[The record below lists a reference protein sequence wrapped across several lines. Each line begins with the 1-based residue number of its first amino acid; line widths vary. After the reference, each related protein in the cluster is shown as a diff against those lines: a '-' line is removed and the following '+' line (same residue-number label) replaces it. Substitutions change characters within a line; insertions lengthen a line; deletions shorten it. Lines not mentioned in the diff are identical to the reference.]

1 MLMALPGCSPGDA
14 DLPHPRSDTP
24 PGTLVVHGPGEPGR
38 AEVEAFIAGVFAER
52 FGARLDRFAPML
64 VSLRD
69 GGRLVA
75 AAAWRSAG
83 EGPLF
88 LERYLPQPVEAL
100 LGSATGRM
108 PSRSR
113 IVEVGSL
120 AARQAGQGR
129 RLILLLGPHLAA
141 QGFQWVVGTLTE
153 ELRRLFLRIGVAP
166 LSLGAADPAAL
177 GAEAARWGRYYEHR
191 PVVLAGH
198 LPLALRP
205 LQQFQLATR
214 AAA

>member
-14 DLPHPRSDTP
+14 DLPRPRGDTP
-24 PGTLVVHGPGEPGR
+24 PGTLAVHGPGDPGR
-38 AEVEAFIAGVFAER
+38 TEVEAFIAGVFAER
-52 FGARLDRFAPML
+52 FGARLDRFAPTL

-100 LGSATGRM
+100 LGAATGRM

-113 IVEVGSL
+113 VVEVGSL

-177 GAEAARWGRYYEHR
+177 GEEAARWGRYYEHR

-198 LPLALRP
+198 LPLALRQ

>member
-1 MLMALPGCSPGDA
+1 MLMAMPDVGSGDA
-14 DLPHPRSDTP
+14 YVPPSRSDTP
-24 PGTLVVHGPGEPGR
+24 PGPLAVHGPQDPGR
-38 AEVEAFIAGVFAER
+38 PEVEAFIAGVFAER
-52 FGARLDRFAPML
+52 FGAQLDRFATTL
-64 VSLRD
+64 VSLRE
-69 GGRLVA
+69 GGRIVA
-75 AAAWRSAG
+75 AAAWRSAD

-100 LGSATGRM
+100 LGSATGRV
-108 PSRSR
+108 PGRSR

-120 AARQAGQGR
+120 AARQPGQGR
-129 RLILLLGPHLAA
+129 RLILLMGPHLAD

-166 LSLGAADPAAL
+166 LSLGAADPSAL
-177 GAEAARWGRYYEHR
+177 GEEAARWGRYYEHR

-198 LPLALRP
+198 LPSALRQ
-205 LQQFQLATR
+205 LQQFQRATG

>member
-1 MLMALPGCSPGDA
+1 MPMALPGCDPGDA
-14 DLPHPRSDTP
+14 DAPPLRGNTP
-24 PGTLVVHGPGEPGR
+24 PGSLAVHGPRDPGR

-52 FGARLDRFAPML
+52 FGAQLDRFAPTL
-64 VSLRD
+64 VSLRN

-100 LGSATGRM
+100 LGPAAGRV

-120 AARQAGQGR
+120 AARQPGQGR
-129 RLILLLGPHLAA
+129 RLILLLGPYLAA
-141 QGFQWVVGTLTE
+141 LGFQWVVGTLTE

-177 GAEAARWGRYYEHR
+177 GEESARWGRYYEHR

-198 LPLALRP
+198 LPLALRQ
-205 LQQFQLATR
+205 LQQFQRATGT
-214 AAA
+214 AA